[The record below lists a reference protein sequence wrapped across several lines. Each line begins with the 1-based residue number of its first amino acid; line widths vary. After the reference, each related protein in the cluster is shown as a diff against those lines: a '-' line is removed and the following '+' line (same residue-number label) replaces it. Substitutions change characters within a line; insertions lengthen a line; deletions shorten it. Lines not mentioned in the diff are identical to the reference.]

1 MASHKLKGPRA
12 TGFKPGM
19 GTHHPKKTRGA
30 RKERSGTQALVIAG
44 GIVLLVIVLAVLAR

>member
-1 MASHKLKGPRA
+1 MASHKMKGPRTA
-12 TGFKPGM
+12 GFKPGM
-19 GTHHPKKTRGA
+19 GTAHPKKSRGA

>member
-1 MASHKLKGPRA
+1 MASHKMKGPRTA
-12 TGFKPGM
+12 GLKPGM
-19 GTHHPKKTRGA
+19 GTAHPKRGRGT